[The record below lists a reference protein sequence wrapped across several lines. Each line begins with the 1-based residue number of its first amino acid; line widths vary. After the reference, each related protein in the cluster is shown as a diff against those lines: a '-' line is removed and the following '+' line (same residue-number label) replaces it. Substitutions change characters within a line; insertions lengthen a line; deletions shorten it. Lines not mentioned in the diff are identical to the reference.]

1 MSPRPPGLSVCCLTD
16 NNPLMVAEALRP
28 FRGVADEIVI
38 AVDSWVDPST
48 LGPLAEIADT
58 LVRFDFVHPP
68 ERARPWLV
76 QLCRYQ
82 TVLMIDG
89 DEVPSTALL
98 EQLPTLVADPE
109 PVQFRLGRRW
119 CFPDERSWLGERP
132 WWPDYQLRMVRQ
144 GPLLDFDLRVHG
156 GVRPALPARYV
167 DEPLYHLV
175 HPLIPFAQRRARV
188 RVYAADRPGLVA
200 VGGGPMNDT
209 LYVPEHFATL
219 RPRPTPPEDL
229 LLLRRVMEAARLEP
243 DFGGPAV
250 NVPVVT
256 TAEIAEHIPVDGM
269 AAQGYA
275 ATVRVAEL
283 DCRTEPGNDTLI
295 AVEVT
300 NTGTLAIPRLDSAG
314 VQVRVATRLVD
325 TRSLTPEFDWTMTTL
340 PCDIPGGET
349 RLAEVLVRIPDRN
362 GTFWLEVDLINER
375 GRWFGSAVREKMLV
389 TSRWGRY
396 ASDTV

>member
-76 QLCRYQ
+76 QLCSYQ

-98 EQLPTLVADPE
+98 AQLPTLVADPE

-219 RPRPTPPEDL
+219 RPRPTPPDDL
-229 LLLRRVMEAARLEP
+229 VLLRRVLEAARLEP
-243 DFGGPAV
+243 DAGGPAV
-250 NVPVVT
+250 ERPGG
-256 TAEIAEHIPVDGM
+256 HDGRDRR
-269 AAQGYA
+269 AHSRRRHG
-275 ATVRVAEL
+275 
-283 DCRTEPGNDTLI
+283 G
-295 AVEVT
+295 
-300 NTGTLAIPRLDSAG
+300 TGLRGQRAG
-314 VQVRVATRLVD
+314 GRTRL
-325 TRSLTPEFDWTMTTL
+325 
-340 PCDIPGGET
+340 
-349 RLAEVLVRIPDRN
+349 PDRARQRHP
-362 GTFWLEVDLINER
+362 DRRR
-375 GRWFGSAVREKMLV
+375 GDEHRDPGHPPVGQPPACRFA
-389 TSRWGRY
+389 
-396 ASDTV
+396 